1 MAKFNGGVFSKVKG
15 KLAGVVFQQYE
26 GMQVGK
32 EYQPNVKNPQTTRQV
47 NSRAAFKLVSQF
59 VALYKG
65 VLIMAAATVSRYER
79 NIRGELIK
87 RLRRVVTFGLDTA
100 ELKLSN
106 AAAAVNAIQ
115 LTSPIPAPVIAGAN
129 ISAATI
135 NATNGDRIEYDIVAY
150 DLNMN
155 ILGTSHEA
163 LTSTGV
169 AQAIVVPLTAETPFS
184 YDVVAVATR
193 ALTEEGEAYYLNINA
208 SYSVSESRLVTS
220 GDIAVSHV
228 TAATIPQS

>member
-1 MAKFNGGVFSKVKG
+1 MAKFNGGVFSKAKG

-32 EYQPNVKNPQTTRQV
+32 EYQPNVKNPQTTAQV

-59 VALYKG
+59 VALYKQ
-65 VLIMAAATVSRYER
+65 VLILAAATVSRYER
-79 NIRGELIK
+79 AIRGELIK
-87 RLRRVVTFGLDTA
+87 RLRREVVFGLDDA
-100 ELKLSN
+100 ELKLAN
-106 AAAAVNAIQ
+106 AAAAVNSIQ
-115 LTSPIPAPVIAGAN
+115 LTTPIPAPVIAGAN

-150 DLNMN
+150 DENMN
-155 ILGTSHEA
+155 ILGSSHET

-169 AQAIVVPLTAETPFS
+169 AQAIIAPLTVDTPHA
-184 YDVVAVATR
+184 YDVIAVATR
-193 ALTEEGEAYYLNINA
+193 ALTEEGEAYYLNIDA
-208 SYSVSESRLVTS
+208 GYSVAEARLVTT